1 VTTGAGTAVIA
12 DNLITGTQRG
22 AIVGMERQKQ
32 VTGDLTTEDATRYAH
47 LAISGN
53 RVR

>member
-1 VTTGAGTAVIA
+1 MTTGAGTAVIA

-32 VTGDLTTEDATRYAH
+32 VTGDLAADGAARFAH

>member
-1 VTTGAGTAVIA
+1 VSPGAGAAVIA
-12 DNLITGTQRG
+12 DNLIADTQRG
-22 AIVGMERQKQ
+22 AIVGMEQKRP
-32 VTGDLTTEDATRYAH
+32 VTGDLAKDGPGRYAQ